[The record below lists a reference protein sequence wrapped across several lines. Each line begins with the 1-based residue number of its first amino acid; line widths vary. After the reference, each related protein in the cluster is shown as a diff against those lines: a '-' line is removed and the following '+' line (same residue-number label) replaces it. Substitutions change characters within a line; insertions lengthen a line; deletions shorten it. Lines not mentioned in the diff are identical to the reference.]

1 MGGLDMIE
9 YHRLFSWI
17 SIWCVQSG

>member
-9 YHRLFSWI
+9 YHRLFSWT
-17 SIWCVQSG
+17 SIWCVQSE

>member
-1 MGGLDMIE
+1 MGGLGVIE
-9 YHRLFSWI
+9 YHRLFSWT